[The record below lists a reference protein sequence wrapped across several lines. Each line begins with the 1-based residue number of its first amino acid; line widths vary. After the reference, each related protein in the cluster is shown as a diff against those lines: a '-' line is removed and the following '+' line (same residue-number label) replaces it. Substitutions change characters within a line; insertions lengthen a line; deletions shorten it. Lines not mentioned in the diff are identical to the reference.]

1 MSTTEKT
8 ARLAELSA
16 ELDTTEPLPVGQQRL
31 KRAREAAAARDASG
45 AAEADAVRTAKAGTW
60 MHSLDE
66 GGISILRS
74 TSIFGAPSTVLY
86 RGDEIE
92 IDTAMLEADRDRYG
106 RPSWSALVND
116 EDAQIQKWGFVRLRA
131 GRAPRDLQPWSRGS
145 ALWAEKREAA
155 RREAWAQ
162 PSAEARAEA
171 LREVQRVYGDAPVT
185 STVLNTAKTASE
197 RAYDEQAER
206 IAASAAKGTPN
217 VGPSR
222 AGA

>member
-1 MSTTEKT
+1 MSTDKSV
-8 ARLAELSA
+8 RLAELSA
-16 ELDTTEPLPVGQQRL
+16 ELETAEPLPVGQQRL
-31 KRAREAAAARDASG
+31 KRAREAATARDASTTPD
-45 AAEADAVRTAKAGTW
+45 AARTAKSGTW

-74 TSIFGAPSTVLY
+74 SSIFGAPSITLY
-86 RGDEIE
+86 RGHEIE
-92 IDTAMLEADRDRYG
+92 IDQAMLDADQDRWG
-106 RPSWSALVND
+106 RPSWSALLDD
-116 EDAQIQKWGFVRLRA
+116 EEAQIAKWGFVRLRA
-131 GRAPRDLQPWSRGS
+131 GRAPRDLQPWTHGS

-162 PSAEARAEA
+162 PTAEGRAEA
-171 LREVQRVYGDAPVT
+171 LSDVQRVYGDGPVT

>member
-16 ELDTTEPLPVGQQRL
+16 ELGTAEPLPAGQQRL
-31 KRAREAAAARDASG
+31 KRAREAATTRDASTT
-45 AAEADAVRTAKAGTW
+45 ADVAHTAKAGTW

-74 TSIFGAPSTVLY
+74 SSIFGAPSITLY
-86 RGDEIE
+86 RGHEIE
-92 IDTAMLEADRDRYG
+92 IDQAMLEADQDRWG
-106 RPSWSALVND
+106 RPSWSALLED
-116 EDAQIQKWGFVRLRA
+116 EDAQIAKWGFVRLRA
-131 GRAPRDLQPWSRGS
+131 GRAPHTLRPWTPGS
-145 ALWAEKREAA
+145 ALWAEQREIA
-155 RREAWAQ
+155 RRAAWAE
-162 PSAEARAEA
+162 PNPERRAEA
-171 LREVQRVYGDAPVT
+171 LADVQRIYGDGPVT